1 MYSFISAPTTPTT
14 TNEDDDDYD
23 YDDDDTTTTVSPVS
37 ESISESPIATPP
49 PSPSSVICNCG
60 EAQRLTRIVGGVE
73 TEVNEYPW
81 QVGHQRVIN
90 ISI

>member
-1 MYSFISAPTTPTT
+1 MSAPTTPTNT
-14 TNEDDDDYD
+14 DVD
-23 YDDDDTTTTVSPVS
+23 DDDDTTTTVSPVS
-37 ESISESPIATPP
+37 ESITESPIATPP
-49 PSPSSVICNCG
+49 PPSSVTCNCG
-60 EAQRLTRIVGGVE
+60 EAQRLTRIVGGEE

>member
-1 MYSFISAPTTPTT
+1 MSAPTTPTT
-14 TNEDDDDYD
+14 TDVD
-23 YDDDDTTTTVSPVS
+23 DDDDTTTTVSPVS

-81 QVGHQRVIN
+81 QVGDCIGANIKCIN
-90 ISI
+90 K